1 VTTELNGASRQVVLA
16 KPRGF
21 CAGVVRAVDIVDLGL
36 KLYGPPI
43 YVRHEIVHNSYVVQD
58 FEARGVVF
66 IDRIEEI
73 PDHSVVIFSAHGI
86 PPEVRQE
93 AQERGLRSVDATC
106 PLVTKVHDE
115 ALRFVE
121 RGYHIFLI
129 GHAGHV
135 EVEGTMGHV
144 PDDVTLVQTEAEA
157 EVVEGPEHGRVAYLT
172 QTTLS
177 VDDVAGVLAV
187 LERRFPKI
195 VGPSKGDIC
204 YATQNRQEAVKRMA
218 AEVEAIFVVGAPN
231 SSNSNRLVE
240 VAKAEGVPSF
250 LVQRRDE
257 LLPEWLEGVS
267 RVGVT
272 AGASAPETLVM
283 DIVEALR
290 GPEGSVSE
298 LDGPAERVHF
308 PLPVEF
314 VHEFETRGIDPDTAI
329 EGFRQRWYLLA
340 DEER

>member
-1 VTTELNGASRQVVLA
+1 MSDETKGNSRQVLLA

-21 CAGVVRAVDIVDLGL
+21 CAGVVRAVDIVDLAL
-36 KLYGPPI
+36 EMYGPPI
-43 YVRHEIVHNSYVVQD
+43 YVRHEIVHNQYVVRD
-58 FEARGVVF
+58 FESRGVVF
-66 IDRIEEI
+66 VDLIDEV
-73 PDHSVVIFSAHGI
+73 PDDSVVIFSAHGI

-115 ALRFVE
+115 ALRYVE
-121 RGYHIFLI
+121 QGYHILLV

-144 PDDVTLVQTEAEA
+144 PNDVTLVQTEEEA
-157 EVVEGPEHGRVAYLT
+157 EVVDVPGDGKVAYLT

-187 LERRFPKI
+187 LKRRFPQI
-195 VGPSKGDIC
+195 VGPAKDDIC
-204 YATQNRQEAVKRMA
+204 YATQNRQVAVKRMA
-218 AEVEAIFVVGAPN
+218 EEVDAIFVVGAPQ

-240 VAKAEGVPSF
+240 VARAEGVPAY
-250 LVQRRDE
+250 LVETRDE
-257 LLPEWLEGVS
+257 LRPEWLAGVGT
-267 RVGVT
+267 VGVT

-290 GPEGSVSE
+290 GPQGAVREI
-298 LDGPAERVHF
+298 DGPEERVHF

-314 VHEFETRGIDPDTAI
+314 VEEFDKREVDPETAI
-329 EGFRQRWYLLA
+329 EGFRQRWYVA
-340 DEER
+340 GVER